1 MGLGKTLQLI
11 VLLHTVI
18 RYPALH
24 TKRVLIICPKSTI
37 HNWAEEF
44 RKWLHGMD
52 GQPRVYYLEDHV
64 KIEKRI
70 DKLREWFESKKP
82 SVFLINY
89 ESFRILANWSGTHKR
104 CKISL
109 PEETIKKYKQQISKY
124 LLEPGPNLVV
134 CDEGHIIKNQKG
146 ATNRAITKIKTRRRV
161 ILTGT
166 PIQNALHEYYAMV
179 EWVKPNILGTI
190 HEFNNIYANPIKDG
204 QNKDST
210 DHQIKKMKQKSYVL
224 NKNLSKFV
232 QRKDAQVLKEFLPKK
247 LEYCIS
253 VPLTKVQEKLYNT
266 FLQAN
271 RSGEMGRN
279 LLPIYTGLR
288 KIWTH
293 PTVLQYAYER
303 ARRGEHKFGAHKD
316 NQQKEKKPKDAFNED
331 DEEPDDV
338 FDTSQGTTAVTNNW
352 WDNMVTEQDMNS
364 LTSSHKM
371 LLLFEILRLC
381 ELKKEKILIF
391 SSFVAV
397 LDIIERFM
405 KAIHNQ
411 ANNPNAALY
420 GLDKYQTTWELG
432 KDYYRLDG
440 STPRNVRSEMINAF
454 NNSPGTRLRCFL
466 IRYVRELFG
475 LSVHFL
481 Y

>member
-11 VLLHTVI
+11 ALLHTVI
-18 RYPALH
+18 RYSELY
-24 TKRVLIICPKSTI
+24 TKRILIICPKSTI

-44 RKWLHGMD
+44 RKWLGCVENR
-52 GQPRVYYLEDHV
+52 PAVYYLEDNL
-64 KIEKRI
+64 KIDKRI
-70 DKLREWFESKKP
+70 EKLREWYECKKP

-89 ESFRILANWSGTHKR
+89 ESFRVLAHWSGSHKR
-104 CKISL
+104 SKIL
-109 PEETIKKYKQQISKY
+109 INEEDVKRYKQQISKF
-124 LLEPGPNLVV
+124 LLDPGPNLVV

-146 ATNRAITKIKTRRRV
+146 ATNRAITKVKTKRRI

-166 PIQNALHEYYAMV
+166 PVQNALHEYYAMV
-179 EWVKPNILGTI
+179 EWIKPNILGTI

-224 NKNLSKFV
+224 NKNLSRFV

-247 LEYCIS
+247 YEYCIS
-253 VPLTKVQEKLYNT
+253 VPLTKVQENLYNT

-271 RSGEMGRN
+271 RNGEMGRN

-293 PTVLQYAYER
+293 PVVLQYAYER
-303 ARRGEHKFGAHKD
+303 AKRGEHKFGVQKD
-316 NQQKEKKPKDAFNED
+316 AQQKEKKSKDAFNED
-331 DEEPDDV
+331 DEEPDDI
-338 FDTSQGTTAVTNNW
+338 FDTSQGATAVTNNW
-352 WDNMVTEQDMNS
+352 WNKLVTEQDLKS
-364 LTSSHKM
+364 LNSSHKM
-371 LLLFEILRLC
+371 MLLFEILRLC

-411 ANNPNAALY
+411 DLNPVEAKLY
-420 GLDKYQTTWELG
+420 GLDKYRSTWELG
-432 KDYYRLDG
+432 KDYFRLDG
-440 STPRNVRSEMINAF
+440 STPRNVRSEMINTF
-454 NNSPGTRLRCFL
+454 NNSPSPRLRCFL
-466 IRYVRELFG
+466 IRYVSG
-475 LSVHFL
+475 
-481 Y
+481 